1 MKKLFLCF
9 NMAAFIFA
17 STLVYSATSNS
28 TQLTPQ
34 QSKQTLEVIDDICGD
49 TWCECDEFNFRTI
62 NCENDYCTLTYS
74 MPEFNGHSQEIDF
87 IILPGEGSIFEIAEQ
102 LQAKILISPAEFQ
115 AQCTFP
121 YDGNYESM
129 VKIRNNTYPAI
140 SEELYEMLTECLN
153 VVESWVNHNGVYIK
167 E

>member
-49 TWCECDEFNFRTI
+49 TWCEGDEFNFRTI

-87 IILPGEGSIFEIAEQ
+87 IILPGEGSIFEIAKQ